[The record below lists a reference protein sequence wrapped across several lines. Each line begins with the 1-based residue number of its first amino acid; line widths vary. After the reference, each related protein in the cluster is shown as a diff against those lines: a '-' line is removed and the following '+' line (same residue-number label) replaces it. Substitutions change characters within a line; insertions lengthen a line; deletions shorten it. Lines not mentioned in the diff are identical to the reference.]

1 MNLSEI
7 DFIQVVVRIRGKY
20 HMVLL
25 NEATKRMLPELIAGM
40 EGTLRLLETEL
51 PLEEISIEEMTRIS
65 EMSSAGEKLSC
76 CKKMQQLKEVET

>member
-7 DFIQVVVRIRGKY
+7 DYIQVIIRIRGKF

-40 EGTLRLLETEL
+40 EGKLRLLETEL
-51 PLEEISIEEMTRIS
+51 PFEEISMDEMKRIS
-65 EMSSAGEKLSC
+65 EMK
-76 CKKMQQLKEVET
+76 QLEEMSENA

>member
-7 DFIQVVVRIRGKY
+7 DYIQVVVRIRGKY

-40 EGTLRLLETEL
+40 EGKIRLLETEL
-51 PLEEISIEEMTRIS
+51 PFEEISIEEMKRIS
-65 EMSSAGEKLSC
+65 EMSKCQENSEPL
-76 CKKMQQLKEVET
+76 QILQHLKEAE

>member
-40 EGTLRLLETEL
+40 EGRLRLLETEL
-51 PLEEISIEEMTRIS
+51 PFEEISVEEMKRIS
-65 EMSSAGEKLSC
+65 EMSKH
-76 CKKMQQLKEVET
+76 QVKE

>member
-7 DFIQVVVRIRGKY
+7 DYIQVVVRIRGKY

-40 EGTLRLLETEL
+40 EGKLRLLETEL
-51 PLEEISIEEMTRIS
+51 PLEEISTEEMKRIS
-65 EMSSAGEKLSC
+65 EMSKYLEK
-76 CKKMQQLKEVET
+76 Q

>member
-7 DFIQVVVRIRGKY
+7 DLIQVIVRIRGKY

-51 PLEEISIEEMTRIS
+51 PFEEISIEEMKRIS
-65 EMSSAGEKLSC
+65 EMSKHQEK
-76 CKKMQQLKEVET
+76 Q